1 MCIQSIE
8 LPNQEIIAV
17 DADVTATLR
26 RSGCR
31 DVACSRFCGPISRY
45 SMVQVGDLGN
55 RFCQR
60 VKGLWMAVPRI
71 SLAPFESEA
80 LLLASKAGRPER
92 GCLRTRGQKICI
104 LIANRRI
111 AEPGVS
117 ECCESRLCVSSGCEA
132 SGAMRAE
139 APAAAWHA
147 GFQLLTHFID
157 LPSGPNAKEEAD
169 GLQNMF
175 FPITVARSRNCDD

>member
-1 MCIQSIE
+1 MCIQSID

-60 VKGLWMAVPRI
+60 VKGL
-71 SLAPFESEA
+71 SESEA

-104 LIANRRI
+104 LRTRK
-111 AEPGVS
+111 P
-117 ECCESRLCVSSGCEA
+117 
-132 SGAMRAE
+132 
-139 APAAAWHA
+139 
-147 GFQLLTHFID
+147 
-157 LPSGPNAKEEAD
+157 
-169 GLQNMF
+169 
-175 FPITVARSRNCDD
+175 